1 MRCARPGAPGHHPDV
16 GPVRRCA
23 TAGVLPCPQRRH
35 RTPESPGATPV
46 LPLVLPDA
54 ATLICPVKAPAL
66 RPSVSGLCWSLTRH
80 FLSVA
85 PVTSQPPG
93 GLFLWNWLQC
103 PRPSRGP
110 SPPEAQPPGHYCATA
125 SPSSRSPQR
134 AWRLVSCRSLLSFR
148 RGRVTSADF
157 HTPWD
162 QHVFEWLLSNET
174 VSRYPQPRVLGNLL
188 GRPKNRYSA
197 VPSNGKPWEKKGLT
211 LKRFINDKYCYLF
224 FYLSQWLRY

>member
-1 MRCARPGAPGHHPDV
+1 MCHSRRP
-16 GPVRRCA
+16 PVSP
-23 TAGVLPCPQRRH
+23 TPPSHAGEPR
-35 RTPESPGATPV
+35 STPV

-93 GLFLWNWLQC
+93 GLILWNWLQC
-103 PRPSRGP
+103 PI
-110 SPPEAQPPGHYCATA
+110 PPEAPPLPRHSPPVITA
-125 SPSSRSPQR
+125 LQHHRHHGRHNAPGVWSHSGPSWAFGGGESR
-134 AWRLVSCRSLLSFR
+134 LLIF
-148 RGRVTSADF
+148 
-157 HTPWD
+157 TPLWD

-197 VPSNGKPWEKKGLT
+197 VPSNGKLWEKKGLM
-211 LKRFINDKYCYLF
+211 LKHFINDKYCYLF